1 MTIPR
6 SEQPLVNVVTPVYNG
21 AEFIRE
27 CIESVL
33 AQTYSNWEYI
43 IVDNC
48 STDGTPDIVREYQA
62 ADPRVRLLTP
72 NVFVDHVESG
82 NRTLRAISP
91 ESKYT
96 KVLHA
101 DDWIFPECLERMV
114 ALAEAN
120 PNVGVV
126 SAYRLEETRVTLTGL
141 PYSISV
147 LPGRELCRSM
157 LRGHPYPNLIGSPTS
172 LLIRSDLVRNRDPFY
187 SHNDLLVE
195 GHFFTE
201 DQAACYEILRE
212 SDFGFVH
219 QVLTFTR
226 RDDRSPFSLLV
237 RLGARVPESINLL
250 MKYGP
255 VYLTKTEFQRKAR
268 RAFRVLLHLP
278 ARKSPESRGP
288 RFPRIP
294 WPRSPAAPAQGGR
307 GRRAQR
313 GAPAA
318 AANARDGPAPPWI
331 APDSFHHVAAPA
343 SIRPPALSRQ
353 RRPPDEPGRR
363 QARGIKVIER
373 NRL

>member
-6 SEQPLVNVVTPVYNG
+6 DEQPLVNVVTPVYNG

-48 STDGTPDIVREYQA
+48 STDGTPDIAREYQA

-72 NVFVDHVESG
+72 NVFVDHTESG

-91 ESKYT
+91 KSKYT

-157 LRGHPYPNLIGSPTS
+157 LRGKPYPNLIGSPTS

-187 SHNDLLVE
+187 NHNDLLVE
-195 GHFFTE
+195 GCCFTE

-212 SDFGFVH
+212 CDFGFVH

-226 RDDRSPFSLLV
+226 RDVRSPFSLHV
-237 RLGARVPESINLL
+237 RLGATVPESISLL

-255 VYLTKTEFQRKAR
+255 VYLTKTEFQRRLAALFTSYAIFLLESLPR
-268 RAFRVLLHLP
+268 VVADGDFRAYH
-278 ARKSPESRGP
+278 
-288 RFPRIP
+288 
-294 WPRSPAAPAQGGR
+294 
-307 GRRAQR
+307 
-313 GAPAA
+313 
-318 AANARDGPAPPWI
+318 GPAL
-331 APDSFHHVAAPA
+331 
-343 SIRPPALSRQ
+343 RRLLSRVNVVDVLEGVRLQ
-353 RRPPDEPGRR
+353 LRRMRETGRLR
-363 QARGIKVIER
+363 SGPA
-373 NRL
+373 